1 MAAGGWWVWSY
12 VVAPPV
18 APEAPAA
25 PVAPDAGVGIAGAVV
40 VGCDYG
46 LDVSL

>member
-1 MAAGGWWVWSY
+1 MAARGWWGWSY

-25 PVAPDAGVGIAGAVV
+25 PAAGVGIAGAVV